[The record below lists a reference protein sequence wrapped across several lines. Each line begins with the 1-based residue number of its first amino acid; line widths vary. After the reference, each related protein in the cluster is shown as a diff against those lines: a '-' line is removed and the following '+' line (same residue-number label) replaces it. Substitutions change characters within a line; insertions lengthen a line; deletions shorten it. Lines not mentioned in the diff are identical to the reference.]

1 MTTFFV
7 FFNWGIID
15 IKHCIS
21 FRCTKQWSNICIFG
35 KINTTVDLVNICHY
49 LSLSNFYLWWE
60 LLRFSFSNFHICSTV
75 LLTVVNMLY
84 IIRPWLIYFR
94 AGRLYLLT
102 PLSIFSCTPSP
113 TVGSSNFLSI
123 LRPSCL
129 LSLWELLMVYIDLL
143 WYIYLMVVLGIPSAS
158 VLFL

>member
-75 LLTVVNMLY
+75 IINCSHHAVCY
-84 IIRPWLIYFR
+84 ITDLFYNWKLVLFGP
-94 AGRLYLLT
+94 
-102 PLSIFSCTPSP
+102 PSP
-113 TVGSSNFLSI
+113 I
-123 LRPSCL
+123 
-129 LSLWELLMVYIDLL
+129 LSLFNPSFLTSTRVFSVCMNS
-143 WYIYLMVVLGIPSAS
+143 VVCL
-158 VLFL
+158 VFFFLRFHK